1 MPGDETIAILN
12 YSEHILF
19 QGLLAFSLIDF
30 LLRLVLVQ
38 LLQADHLFL
47 RSIES

>member
-1 MPGDETIAILN
+1 MPGDKTIAILN
-12 YSEHILF
+12 HSEHILF
-19 QGLLAFSLIDF
+19 QRLLAFGLIDF
-30 LLRLVLVQ
+30 LLRLVQ